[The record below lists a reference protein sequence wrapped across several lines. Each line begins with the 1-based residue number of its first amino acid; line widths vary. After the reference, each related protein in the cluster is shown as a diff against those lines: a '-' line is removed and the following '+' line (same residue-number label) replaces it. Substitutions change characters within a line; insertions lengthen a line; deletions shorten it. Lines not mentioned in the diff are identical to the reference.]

1 MRTPSQLDYALE
13 VLFDLTPGNFDIPLD
28 WTTEQADRFVTI
40 LGHLEE
46 SVWLLYGDEIIERYR
61 LDRILDRLH
70 DDDRNFSPAQDDDIP
85 F

>member
-1 MRTPSQLDYALE
+1 MRTPSQHDYAIE
-13 VLFDLTPGNFDIPLD
+13 ILFDLTPGTFNIPLD

-46 SVWLLYGDEIIERYR
+46 SVWSLYGEDIIERYR
-61 LDRILDRLH
+61 IERILEQLH
-70 DDDRNFSPAQDDDIP
+70 DDDRNTVSSQDDDIP

>member
-1 MRTPSQLDYALE
+1 MRTPSQHDYAIE
-13 VLFDLTPGNFDIPLD
+13 ILFDLTPGNFDIPLD

-46 SVWLLYGDEIIERYR
+46 FVWSLYGEDIMERYR
-61 LDRILDRLH
+61 VDRILDQLH
-70 DDDRNFSPAQDDDIP
+70 DDDRNIAPSQDDDIP